1 MRMLLS
7 CLLLVLTGMFTTYV
21 YLGWQL
27 DEQDRVEQRSGRP
40 MWELRADGNHVTV
53 SAFMSEDDMC
63 VPG

>member
-7 CLLLVLTGMFTTYV
+7 CLLLVLTGTFTTYV

-27 DEQDRVEQRSGRP
+27 DEQDRVERRSGRP